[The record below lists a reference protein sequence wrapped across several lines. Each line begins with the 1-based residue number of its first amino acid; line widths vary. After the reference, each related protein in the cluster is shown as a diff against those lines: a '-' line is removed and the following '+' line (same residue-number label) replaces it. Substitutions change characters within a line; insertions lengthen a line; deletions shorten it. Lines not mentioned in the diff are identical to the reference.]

1 MKKNFVVKEI
11 SIKAQGDS
19 LALVRNL
26 LEIFLKEEQN
36 KKYQYIVEKLKD
48 GRRIYIVRPTRRMNF
63 DFEIW
68 VERKDSSKDLRP
80 SHDDI
85 IRDLNVKKKE
95 DPDKFKILMD
105 MIKRVFR
112 CFDPEDLLKEHDLL
126 FESGESVEYILKIL
140 KWMFLLEDIYYWNY
154 SRRAK
159 LYNRIKK
166 EIYQST
172 II

>member
-1 MKKNFVVKEI
+1 VGKKASNYK
-11 SIKAQGDS
+11 
-19 LALVRNL
+19 
-26 LEIFLKEEQN
+26 
-36 KKYQYIVEKLKD
+36 YIVEELKD
-48 GRRIYIVRPTRRMNF
+48 GRKIYLLRPAHLKGMHGF

-68 VERKDSSKDLRP
+68 VERKDSSKDIRP

-85 IRDLNVKKKE
+85 IRDLNTKKRE

-105 MIKRVFR
+105 MIERVFR
-112 CFDPEDLLKEHDLL
+112 CFDPEDLLKEHDLI
-126 FESGESVEYILKIL
+126 FKSGESVEYILKVL

-159 LYNRIKK
+159 LYDRIKR

-172 II
+172 IM